1 MKRLVIVLILAL
13 ILPNVGCQRMRR
25 GARCRPGLPTYNQSH
40 DQGAA
45 PCTSG
50 YMDPT
55 VGSYAPSPPAGVMMN
70 TPVEGQVYT
79 QQRPIITDTVVSGPV
94 VSSPSS
100 TSVTTVPGPESAPIP
115 GT

>member
-40 DQGAA
+40 DQGVA

-50 YMDPT
+50 YAD
-55 VGSYAPSPPAGVMMN
+55 PAGMMMSP
-70 TPVEGQVYT
+70 PVEGQVYT

-100 TSVTTVPGPESAPIP
+100 SSVTTVPGPESAPIP